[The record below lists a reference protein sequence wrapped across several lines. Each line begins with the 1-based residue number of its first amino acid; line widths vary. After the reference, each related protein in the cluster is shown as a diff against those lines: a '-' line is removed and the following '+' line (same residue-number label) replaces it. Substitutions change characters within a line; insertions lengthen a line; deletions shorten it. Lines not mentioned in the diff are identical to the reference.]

1 LEERHETASRS
12 GQALGSALAGL
23 FVAACGGGGQQQ
35 QQAETGPAD
44 LSIICRCVQ
53 GGTNSNNVTWLLNS
67 VIPGFTKA
75 RKEKGQTVNVKL
87 VQFGGSDEE
96 LKARLA
102 LDLRSH
108 TGEDVINMDGFWIP
122 EFASANLL
130 KPLDQVGGSDV
141 SGWDGWKAIPGNVQ
155 SLLQYNQKQYGVP
168 AGTDARVIWFR
179 KDLFQKAG
187 LPPDWQPKSWGDIYA
202 AADALKK
209 LDGVTPMQV
218 NAGTA
223 MGEATTMQGLYPLI
237 TSAGGW
243 IFDAKSNKWIVSSR
257 AFADALGFYKT
268 VYVDKKYGD
277 PRLQIEKDGRNQS
290 FQMFRDG
297 KIGMLWESDYLWR
310 SVLAAGQYK
319 LDGRDQLVGFAKIPA
334 ERPGK
339 GYRNQDFVTVSGG
352 TGFALNPNTKHG
364 KEAWA
369 LLSYMGS
376 KEQVSAFEQIQ
387 PSIPARTDVPAPGDP
402 VVTAMT
408 KLLPLTVVRP
418 NEPVYP
424 KVSEAAQL
432 ATQQVVTGDASP
444 DSAQKTYDASV
455 SGLVGDGKTEKK

>member
-1 LEERHETASRS
+1 MKQRAGRGRLSV
-12 GQALGSALAGL
+12 LALAGL

-168 AGTDARVIWFR
+168 AGTDARVICSER
-179 KDLFQKAG
+179 
-187 LPPDWQPKSWGDIYA
+187 I
-202 AADALKK
+202 
-209 LDGVTPMQV
+209 
-218 NAGTA
+218 
-223 MGEATTMQGLYPLI
+223 
-237 TSAGGW
+237 
-243 IFDAKSNKWIVSSR
+243 SSR
-257 AFADALGFYKT
+257 RPAC
-268 VYVDKKYGD
+268 
-277 PRLQIEKDGRNQS
+277 RLTGSR
-290 FQMFRDG
+290 R
-297 KIGMLWESDYLWR
+297 
-310 SVLAAGQYK
+310 AG
-319 LDGRDQLVGFAKIPA
+319 ATSTP
-334 ERPGK
+334 
-339 GYRNQDFVTVSGG
+339 
-352 TGFALNPNTKHG
+352 
-364 KEAWA
+364 
-369 LLSYMGS
+369 
-376 KEQVSAFEQIQ
+376 
-387 PSIPARTDVPAPGDP
+387 
-402 VVTAMT
+402 
-408 KLLPLTVVRP
+408 PLTP
-418 NEPVYP
+418 
-424 KVSEAAQL
+424 
-432 ATQQVVTGDASP
+432 
-444 DSAQKTYDASV
+444 
-455 SGLVGDGKTEKK
+455 